1 MNYAV
6 IDLGSN
12 TIHLLIFDVDDNGDI
27 SKVLSEKEVAGLAGH
42 VENGVLS
49 DEGIR
54 KACDILNKL
63 KIIAFGF
70 ADPVNVR
77 VFATASLR
85 NITNRNEAVRIITE
99 ETSLMPDILEG
110 SDEALL
116 GFAGASQ
123 TVDMDD
129 GLMVD
134 IGGASTELVKFNK
147 GKAENQASMPVGC
160 LSLYMNCV
168 RESVPEAHERAIIEH
183 IVIEE
188 LLRIDWVA
196 DKKCKKLV
204 GIGGTVRA
212 LLKISREL
220 NLVKDDSNEMEASHV
235 KDILKMMRNHEDNDI
250 YHTIYKTVPE
260 RALTIFPGLMI
271 LSTVIK
277 QFGCETITVS
287 GSGIRDGY
295 LIRRVL
301 KRDD

>member
-12 TIHLLIFDVDDNGDI
+12 TIHLLIFEVGENGDI
-27 SKVLSEKEVAGLAGH
+27 SKMLSEKEVAGLAGH
-42 VENGVLS
+42 VENGALS
-49 DEGIR
+49 DEGIQ

-63 KIIAFGF
+63 KMIAFGLV
-70 ADPVNVR
+70 DPMNVR

-85 NITNRNEAVRIITE
+85 NITNRDEAVRIITE
-99 ETSLMPDILEG
+99 RTSLMPEILEG
-110 SDEALL
+110 NDEALL

-129 GLMVD
+129 GLMID
-134 IGGASTELVKFNK
+134 IGGASTELVRFRN
-147 GKAENQASMPVGC
+147 GKAEYQASMPVGC

-168 RESVPEAHERAIIEH
+168 RESVPEAHERAIIEQ

-188 LLRIDWVA
+188 LLKIGWIGDM
-196 DKKCKKLV
+196 KCKKLV

-220 NLVKDDSNEMEASHV
+220 DYVKEDSNEMETSHV
-235 KDILKMMRNHEDNDI
+235 KEILKMMRDHEDSDI
-250 YHTIYKTVPE
+250 YHVIYRTVPE

-277 QFGCETITVS
+277 QFGCESITVS